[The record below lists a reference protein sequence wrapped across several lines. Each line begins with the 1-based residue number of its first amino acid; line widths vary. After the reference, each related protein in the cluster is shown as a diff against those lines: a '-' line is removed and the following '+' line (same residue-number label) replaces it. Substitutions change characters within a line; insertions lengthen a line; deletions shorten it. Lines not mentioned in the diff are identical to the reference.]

1 MTAMYKLTVTPP
13 KVVRPTV
20 RYGGGSGGG
29 GATVVEQPLPARAT
43 QGNFEPLSEVAIAR
57 TPVGAVTVRV
67 NGIVYGADASAWVFA
82 RGASLQLVA
91 ADAIEAGDV
100 CIWRGADIG
109 FDIEP
114 DDDVVLVYEV
124 RG

>member
-13 KVVRPTV
+13 KIVRPTV
-20 RYGGGSGGG
+20 RYGGGSGGGG

-43 QGNFEPLSEVAIAR
+43 SGNYEPLSEVAIAR
-57 TPVGAVTVRV
+57 TPVGAVTVRI
-67 NGIVYGADASAWVFA
+67 NGIEYGADSGAWVFM
-82 RGASLQLVA
+82 RGAQLIA
-91 ADAIEAGDV
+91 AGAIAAGDV
-100 CIWRGADIG
+100 CIWRGVVIG

-114 DDDVVLVYEV
+114 DDEIVLVYEV